1 MTILNKREWVKTNSS
16 VISLLQRFTDVV
28 SIYGGLW
35 FVCYS
40 GGIAFFYSPLLMV
53 LVTLVIF
60 QMIGGMT
67 DFWRTWR
74 GVKISTELLLL
85 WQNWTM
91 SLVFSAGVMAFT
103 ALFSS
108 VFPLWFAW
116 YLLSGLT
123 MILFRLLIRAVA
135 GWLRRRGFNTRVVA
149 IVGDLPDGLVLAN
162 SFRDQPWLG
171 FHVAGRY
178 DDPARCPGCGECD
191 GDLEQL
197 VTEARAGRIQN
208 IYIALPV
215 SEQERIGKLV
225 RELSDTTCSVM
236 LIPDVF
242 AFGLLHT
249 RADEIN
255 GVLVIPLLESPL
267 SGMNRLLKRTEDL
280 VLSVMILLFC
290 SPVLFIVALAVRLS
304 SPGPVFFRQTRYGM
318 DGRPIRVWKFRTMQV
333 MENDQNVV
341 QATRNDPRVTGI
353 GSFLRRTSLDEM
365 PQFLNVLTGE
375 MSVVGPRPHAVAHN
389 EQYRKLIEGYMLRHK
404 VKPGITGWAQV
415 NGWRG
420 ETDTLDKMRKRVE
433 FDLEYI
439 REWSLWL
446 DIKIVSL
453 TILKGFIHKSAY

>member
-255 GVLVIPLLESPL
+255 
-267 SGMNRLLKRTEDL
+267 
-280 VLSVMILLFC
+280 
-290 SPVLFIVALAVRLS
+290 
-304 SPGPVFFRQTRYGM
+304 
-318 DGRPIRVWKFRTMQV
+318 
-333 MENDQNVV
+333 
-341 QATRNDPRVTGI
+341 
-353 GSFLRRTSLDEM
+353 
-365 PQFLNVLTGE
+365 
-375 MSVVGPRPHAVAHN
+375 
-389 EQYRKLIEGYMLRHK
+389 
-404 VKPGITGWAQV
+404 
-415 NGWRG
+415 
-420 ETDTLDKMRKRVE
+420 
-433 FDLEYI
+433 
-439 REWSLWL
+439 
-446 DIKIVSL
+446 
-453 TILKGFIHKSAY
+453 